1 MPQRVALAVMGS
13 SASYMQV
20 QLKLDESRESGIDAC
35 VSNVS
40 YTVLTPLRLCPYF
53 CGPWG
58 GGGPKLATQTEA
70 VSGPATRS

>member
-1 MPQRVALAVMGS
+1 MPQRVAQAVMGS

-40 YTVLTPLRLCPYF
+40 YTVLTPLRLCPYS
-53 CGPWG
+53 CGPG
-58 GGGPKLATQTEA
+58 GGGGATKAGNTN
-70 VSGPATRS
+70 RSCQWSSH